1 MLLLLPLALDGSE
14 EGEVAEGEEEEVVED
29 VDANV
34 LVLALLSSLVV
45 E

>member
-1 MLLLLPLALDGSE
+1 MGDCGLVLAAVEASSE
-14 EGEVAEGEEEEVVED
+14 EGEVEDVVEE